1 MSMSQKVPHPPISY
15 MIIIHLLFSMTV
27 VEDGYLELMPL
38 FIYMCVYVYTCV
50 YVCIYVYIYIQT
62 HIRSCLE
69 DQEIKAEI
77 AQEYIYTL
85 VKQDAHLY
93 IICVREIFT
102 FVLEKGSPKPEIRF

>member
-1 MSMSQKVPHPPISY
+1 M
-15 MIIIHLLFSMTV
+15 
-27 VEDGYLELMPL
+27 
-38 FIYMCVYVYTCV
+38 YTRV
-50 YVCIYVYIYIQT
+50 YVCIYVYRYIQT